1 MLGTILSAPQRE
13 AVAPRHSTYI
23 VQLAAVAAI
32 YFVVAKLG
40 LVLASVHPNATPIWP
55 ATGFALAAFLL
66 FGYRI
71 WPALFVAAFLAN
83 ITTAGSIFTST
94 AIAAGNTLESVVG
107 SWLINRWSNGVKTF
121 DTPLGVAKFALVSFA
136 PSTMISA
143 TLGVASLS
151 LAGYAAWSNFASIW
165 FTWWIG
171 DLAGALVVTPVI
183 VLWATS
189 SVRNLQTRKTLE
201 LVAVVIL
208 SSAVGLIAFS
218 PLLEQTAYRSA
229 LAFLVILPLMWGAL
243 RGGQRDTA
251 TVAFV
256 VSCFA
261 VWGTVLNAGPFAQ
274 GDLNESFLLLLAFMI
289 SISVPSLALAADVTV
304 RRRHEE
310 QRRRAEEQHTLLLGE
325 MSHRV
330 KNLFAVASG
339 MVALSARSARTPQ
352 EVVVSVQQR
361 LAALTRA
368 HELTRPGLISSSHH
382 AADTTLH
389 ALIQTIFAPYVNERA
404 KGKDGIIVTGCDWP
418 IGGNAITNVALVLHE
433 LATNAAKYG
442 ALSAPGGVVHI
453 DCSKADGTLSIK
465 WKELGGPHVKQEPA
479 GEGFGGLLTR
489 RIIQDQFGGRLS
501 REWEPEG
508 LIVRLSVPL
517 DRLKS

>member
-1 MLGTILSAPQRE
+1 MPSIALSRSGEDDAPSRK
-13 AVAPRHSTYI
+13 HSTY
-23 VQLAAVAAI
+23 VFQLAGVAAI
-32 YFVVAKLG
+32 YFAAAKLG

-83 ITTAGSIFTST
+83 ITTAGSILTSA

-107 SWLINRWSNGVKTF
+107 SLLINRWSNGVKTF
-121 DTPLGVAKFALVSFA
+121 DTPLGVGKFTLISFA

-143 TLGVASLS
+143 TVGVASLS
-151 LAGYAAWSNFASIW
+151 LAGYAAWSNFSSIW
-165 FTWWIG
+165 LTWWIG

-183 VLWATS
+183 VLWSTS
-189 SVRNLQTRKTLE
+189 SLRLLQTRETRE
-201 LVAVVIL
+201 LAAVVIL
-208 SSAVGLIAFS
+208 SIAVGLIAFS
-218 PLLEQTAYRSA
+218 PLLEQTGYRGA

-251 TVAFV
+251 TVAFI

-261 VWGTVLNAGPFAQ
+261 VWGAVLNAGPFAR

-289 SISVPSLALAADVTV
+289 SISVPSLALSADVTV

-310 QRRRAEEQHTLLLGE
+310 QRLRAEEQQALLLRE

-352 EVVVSVQQR
+352 ERGSRVSPGK
-361 LAALTRA
+361 AGCA
-368 HELTRPGLISSSHH
+368 HAGSRTDTARP
-382 AADTTLH
+382 
-389 ALIQTIFAPYVNERA
+389 
-404 KGKDGIIVTGCDWP
+404 
-418 IGGNAITNVALVLHE
+418 
-433 LATNAAKYG
+433 
-442 ALSAPGGVVHI
+442 
-453 DCSKADGTLSIK
+453 
-465 WKELGGPHVKQEPA
+465 
-479 GEGFGGLLTR
+479 
-489 RIIQDQFGGRLS
+489 
-501 REWEPEG
+501 
-508 LIVRLSVPL
+508 
-517 DRLKS
+517 DRCRQW

>member
-1 MLGTILSAPQRE
+1 MLGTILSARQRE

-23 VQLAAVAAI
+23 FQLAAVAAI

-121 DTPLGVAKFALVSFA
+121 DTPLGVGKFALVSFA

-229 LAFLVILPLMWGAL
+229 LAFLVIPPLMWGAL

-274 GDLNESFLLLLAFMI
+274 GDLNESLPSSPCVHDQHFCAFLGI
-289 SISVPSLALAADVTV
+289 GC
-304 RRRHEE
+304 RRDGA
-310 QRRRAEEQHTLLLGE
+310 Q
-325 MSHRV
+325 
-330 KNLFAVASG
+330 
-339 MVALSARSARTPQ
+339 
-352 EVVVSVQQR
+352 
-361 LAALTRA
+361 
-368 HELTRPGLISSSHH
+368 
-382 AADTTLH
+382 
-389 ALIQTIFAPYVNERA
+389 AP
-404 KGKDGIIVTGCDWP
+404 
-418 IGGNAITNVALVLHE
+418 
-433 LATNAAKYG
+433 
-442 ALSAPGGVVHI
+442 
-453 DCSKADGTLSIK
+453 
-465 WKELGGPHVKQEPA
+465 
-479 GEGFGGLLTR
+479 
-489 RIIQDQFGGRLS
+489 
-501 REWEPEG
+501 
-508 LIVRLSVPL
+508 
-517 DRLKS
+517 